1 MSGPFGA
8 GALQLFSGAGDF
20 YSFQPTGSLRFEDGD
35 VPQLTRT
42 PTSAGN
48 RRTFT
53 FSCWVK
59 RGNLGE
65 QVILS
70 AYSDDNNRTRLLI
83 DAGNRFQFFTRLSGN
98 SHNLVSDAIRR
109 DHSSWYHVVWEVDTT
124 QSTAE
129 NRVKIYVNGEE
140 QTFLSTDFPD
150 QNEDTFINH
159 TVEHTIGNG
168 QDGGGREAYFD
179 GYLSEI
185 YLIDGTA
192 LDKDSFA
199 QDKNG
204 IWIPKDA
211 KSSLTFGTNGFYLP
225 FNSTV
230 TATGQSTVLYTGT
243 GANRSVEG
251 FGYKPDLLWIKDRT
265 TAYDH
270 HLIDRVRGGSNS
282 VYSNDSVAENTYR
295 TNVTFTSDGFFV
307 ANGSGVPQI
316 YLNKSADDF
325 VAWGW
330 DAGADQTATGYGCTT
345 WTGTDSLRPVAD
357 VGFKPDLVWIKNRD
371 VGENHQLY
379 DSVRGPEQRLHADTG
394 DTETDRTIYG
404 LRSFDSDGFSVGDGG
419 EVNDTNE
426 DYVAWCWDAGDSAP
440 ASNTNGSITSTVKA
454 STANGFSIVTYT
466 GNATAGAT
474 VGHGLSSTPEMYIVK
489 SRSLGTSW
497 VTYHK
502 DASSTPE
509 DGYLVLN
516 GTDAFYD
523 TVVWNDTAPTSSV
536 FSLGGSGYSSNNSGA
551 TYVAY
556 CWHSVSGY
564 SKIGS
569 YTGNGSATGPTI
581 TCGFRPAFVMIKRTD
596 STGSWYIFDV
606 NRDTDNKGQRYI
618 RPNVAN
624 AEGGSGTGT
633 AYIDFQSNGFQIIAS
648 GSDFADGNTSSANY
662 IYMAFA
668 GGLDTIAPVNTD
680 GSITSRVKA
689 SDDTGFSIVQYEG
702 IGSAGTIGHGL
713 SSAPDWVLVKNRSTN
728 VHSPAW
734 PSWHTSLTDGGYYID
749 LATTAAQA
757 DGGTAVWND
766 TAPTNSVFSVGTTS
780 SCNTNGDEYI
790 AYCWKATAGKSAFG
804 SYTGTGS
811 SGKAITGLGFRPAW
825 IMIKGYDQTRN
836 WVIVDN
842 KRGGSVGHLHPNS
855 TATEQTGDDEVQFD
869 SDGFTLLSGDADSNY
884 SSFNYIYMAFADG
897 QDASFFHD
905 ESGQRNNFKPEHIHT
920 VDVVPDNSTNNFA
933 TLNPLA
939 NNQSATLSEGN
950 LKLVTPT
957 SGYGVRFSTIQIPT
971 SGKWYWEAHL
981 EAVNTVAPILGVS
994 AYDGTGTWFFAEGS
1008 RVGLGY
1014 YGASGYLYGNQDTS
1028 GSSYGDVYAAGDI
1041 ISVAVNVDDDEVTF
1055 YKNGVSQGADS
1066 FDAAGLFAA
1075 FGDYSNSHSCTWV
1088 VNFGQDSSFAG
1099 VKAAQG
1105 HTDENGI
1112 GDFYFSVPSGF
1123 LTLCTANLPAPGID
1137 PSVGGNPEKHFN
1149 TRLFNGSGGTQS
1161 ITGVGFQPQWLW
1173 IKRRDSSPTEHG
1185 LFDIVRGAGK
1195 SLKSNNAVAEQTQ
1208 TDSVTS
1214 FDSDGFSLGAN
1225 GQAGP
1230 DVNYTSG
1237 GSYVS
1242 WNWLAGGSASSNSNG
1257 SITSSVSANTEA
1269 GFSIVGYTGN
1279 ATAGA
1284 TIGHGLSQAPE
1295 YVIWKNR
1302 SSGVNWLVQAD
1313 PIGSPSGGNI
1323 ILLNT
1328 TGAAYAN
1335 SNFNTTFGSSTITLD
1350 SGSNYNGSGNNIIAY
1365 CFHSVEGYS
1374 KIGSYVGDGS
1384 TDGPFVYTGFRPA
1397 WLLVKS
1403 TGGSPANNGWYI
1415 YDNKRNNFG
1424 TLVDVQLYANLT
1436 SADDDGS
1443 RDLDFTSNGFK
1454 PRLTDVNVNASGVTY
1469 FYLAFA
1475 EQPFKYANAR

>member
-42 PTSAGN
+42 PASAGN

-70 AYSDDNNRTRLLI
+70 AYSDDSNRTRLMI
-83 DAGNRFQFFTRLSGN
+83 DSGNRFQFFTRLSGN
-98 SHNLVSDAIRR
+98 SHNLVSTAIRR
-109 DHSSWYHVVWEVDTT
+109 DHSSWYHVVFEVDTT
-124 QSTAE
+124 QSTAS

-168 QDGGGREAYFD
+168 QDGGSREAYFD

-251 FGYKPDLLWIKDRT
+251 FGYKPDFVWIKSRD

-270 HLIDRVRGGSNS
+270 HLFDRVRGGSNS
-282 VYSNDSVAENTYR
+282 IYSNDKVVENTYQ
-295 TNVTFTSDGFFV
+295 TNVTFTSDGFF
-307 ANGSGVPQI
+307 AAKGSGTPQI

-325 VAWGW
+325 VAWAF
-330 DAGADQTATGYGCTT
+330 DAGADQTATGYGCALYRGSGEIQTI
-345 WTGTDSLRPVAD
+345 AD
-357 VGFKPDLVWIKNRD
+357 IGFSPDLVWIKARD
-371 VGENHQLY
+371 VAYNHRMF
-379 DSVRGPEQRLHADTG
+379 DSVRGPSKRLQSNTTAAEADEDG
-394 DTETDRTIYG
+394 VI
-404 LRSFDSDGFSVGDGG
+404 SFDNDGMTVEHAG
-419 EVNDTNE
+419 TNNSGNTFA
-426 DYVAWCWDAGDSAP
+426 AWCWDAGDSAP
-440 ASNTNGSITSTVKA
+440 ASNSNGTIASTVKA
-454 STANGFSIVTYT
+454 STANGFSVVTYT

-474 VGHGLSSTPEMYIVK
+474 VGHGLSSTPEMYMVK
-489 SRSLGTSW
+489 STSLTTGW
-497 VTYHK
+497 VVYHK
-502 DASSTPE
+502 DAASSPE
-509 DGYLVLN
+509 DGYMSLN
-516 GTDAFYD
+516 GTDAFFD
-523 TVVWNDTAPTSSV
+523 TITWNDTAPTSSV
-536 FSLGGSGYSSNNSGA
+536 FSLGPTGYSSNNSGA

-606 NRDTDNKGQRYI
+606 NRDPDNKGQRYI
-618 RPNVAN
+618 RPNADST
-624 AEGGSGTGT
+624 EGGSGTGQE
-633 AYIDFQSNGFQIIAS
+633 YIDFQSNGFQIIAS
-648 GSDFADGNTSSANY
+648 GSDFGDGNTSSANY

-680 GSITSRVKA
+680 GSVTSRVKA
-689 SDDTGFSIVQYEG
+689 SDDTGFSVVRYEG
-702 IGSAGTIGHGL
+702 LGNTTNQTIGVGL
-713 SSAPDWVLVKNRSTN
+713 NWSSKNKVVFTKNLDDATYNWGVNSNLLGSNKVLSLNTTN
-728 VHSPAW
+728 NDSQENSSH
-734 PSWHTSLTDGGYYID
+734 YITYGTNTF
-749 LATTAAQA
+749 TTYN
-757 DGGTAVWND
+757 GSNILNLND
-766 TAPTNSVFSVGTTS
+766 N
-780 SCNTNGDEYI
+780 YI
-790 AYCWKATAGKSAFG
+790 AYCFAETSGKSKFG
-804 SYTGTGS
+804 TYTGTGS
-811 SGKAITGLGFRPAW
+811 SGKAITGLGFRPAL
-825 IMIKGYDQTRN
+825 IIIKSYDETRN
-836 WVIVDN
+836 WVIVDD
-842 KRGGSVGHLHPNS
+842 KRGGSVGHLHPSS
-855 TATEQTGDDEVQFD
+855 TAAEQTGEDEVQFD

-884 SSFNYIYMAFADG
+884 NNFNYLYMAFADG

-905 ESGQRNNFKPEHIHT
+905 ESGQRNNFKPEHIHA

-933 TLNPLA
+933 VINSLA
-939 NNQSATLSEGN
+939 SLGTESEGN
-950 LKLVTPT
+950 LKTVTTT
-957 SGYGVRFSTIQIPT
+957 SGYGSVVASVGNKT
-971 SGKWYWEAHL
+971 GKWYWEVIPVSNVNGAPFIGVVD
-981 EAVNTVAPILGVS
+981 ETYDSVNSGSAVGYLLSGGKDSI
-994 AYDGTGTWFFAEGS
+994 
-1008 RVGLGY
+1008 GY
-1014 YGASGYLYGNQDTS
+1014 YTN
-1028 GSSYGDVYAAGDI
+1028 GSSYVNGTGNTSYGDSYAGDDI
-1041 ISVAVNVDDDEVTF
+1041 ISVALNLDDNEITF
-1055 YKNGVSQGADS
+1055 YKNGESQGAISHTFSGNHILPAVSDGTNS
-1066 FDAAGLFAA
+1066 ASQTFA
-1075 FGDYSNSHSCTWV
+1075 F
-1088 VNFGQDSSFAG
+1088 NFGQDSSFAG
-1099 VKAAQG
+1099 TKAAQG
-1105 HTDENGI
+1105 NTDENGH

-1123 LTLCTANLPAPGID
+1123 LALCTANFPDPGID
-1137 PSVGGNPEKHFN
+1137 PSVGGNPEKNFN
-1149 TRLFNGSGGTQS
+1149 TRLFNGNAGTQS

-1173 IKRRDSSPTEHG
+1173 IKRRDSSPTEHA

-1208 TDSVTS
+1208 SDSVTS
-1214 FDSDGFSLGAN
+1214 LDSDGFSLGDN
-1225 GQAGP
+1225 TEAGP
-1230 DVNYTSG
+1230 DVNYTDG

-1302 SSGVNWLVQAD
+1302 SSGVNWIVQAD
-1313 PIGSPSGGNI
+1313 PMGSPSGGNI
-1323 ILLNT
+1323 ALLNS
-1328 TGAAYAN
+1328 ADAVYAN
-1335 SNFNTTFGSSTITLD
+1335 SSFNTTFGSSTITLD
-1350 SGSNYNGSGNNIIAY
+1350 SGSNYNGNGNNIIAY

-1374 KIGSYVGDGS
+1374 KIGSYTGNGS
-1384 TDGPFVYTGFRPA
+1384 TDGTFVYTGFRPA
-1397 WLLVKS
+1397 FLLVKRIQAS
-1403 TGGSPANNGWYI
+1403 SNGWYI

-1436 SADDDGS
+1436 SADDDGN

-1454 PRLTDVNVNASGVTY
+1454 PRLTDVNVNASGGTY